1 MSILKIEGLTK
12 VFGGLTAVS
21 NLNLSI
27 PQGRIYGLI
36 GPNGAGKTTVFNM
49 ITGIYQP
56 TRGIVEAEGKSL
68 AGLKPNQIAQAGV
81 ARTFQNLRLFKK
93 LTALENII
101 IAGQYNTKYNLVTAV
116 LQNRAFKE
124 EEKRLRQEA
133 LQLLDLVGLSEY
145 AEYKASN
152 LPYGHQRR
160 LEIARALALKPKILL
175 LDEPAAGMNPEESL
189 ALMGFIRDIK
199 DKFGLTILLI
209 EHHMEIVMGIC
220 EHIVVLNFG
229 VEIAHGSP
237 EEIQNN
243 PEVITAYLGEV
254 EKDDA
259 AS

>member
-1 MSILKIEGLTK
+1 MTILKVDGLTK

-21 NLNLSI
+21 NVNIAI
-27 PQGRIYGLI
+27 PQGSIYGLI

-56 TRGIVEAEGKSL
+56 TRGTVEIDGRSL
-68 AGLKPNQIAQAGV
+68 VGLKPNRIAQAGV

-93 LTALENII
+93 LTVLENIL
-101 IAGQYNTKYNLVTAV
+101 IAGQYNSKYNLVTAV
-116 LQNRAFKE
+116 LRNRAYKE
-124 EEKRLRQEA
+124 EEKRLRQDA
-133 LQLLDLVGLSEY
+133 LQLLDLIGLGAY
-145 AEYKASN
+145 ADTKASN

-160 LEIARALALKPKILL
+160 LEIARAMALKPRVLL

-189 ALMGFIRDIK
+189 ALMTFIREIK
-199 DKFGLTILLI
+199 DRFGLTILLI

-237 EEIQNN
+237 EEIQSN